1 MKIIATIVGPI
12 KRFVDMEVL
21 VTEMDPV
28 GCPIDPQVVH
38 TKKVERILA
47 EISFQIVRI
56 VENDCIGFFVT
67 NRRPETLVVEK
78 RSQEIC
84 CISVWCKKNGGY

>member
-28 GCPIDPQVVH
+28 GCPLDPQVV
-38 TKKVERILA
+38 ERRRRGLYIMT
-47 EISFQIVRI
+47 SVQVVRI
-56 VENDCIGFFVT
+56 VENDCIGFLVT
-67 NRRPETLVVEK
+67 NRRTDTLVVEK

-84 CISVWCKKNGGY
+84 CISVWCKKFGGY